1 MNRALRAATIG
12 VLLIAP
18 VALSSCSAGQIP
30 QTSTQNRDKVGAG
43 ATVGAIALRE
53 VKLPFPAGG
62 TYSSGGDAELSAAI
76 VNGGTEADTLVGVTG
91 DDFTGVRQ
99 AGTGSSPLSSSSS
112 SSSSGLTSAPGSPVG
127 TVPPGGNAGVG
138 ASGSG
143 SSSSAAATTTAAS
156 GGAGASTT
164 TAGPTTAATGI
175 AGATGT
181 PTATAAGSSAPSSSG
196 VSLPVPPDTTL
207 FLGQNSPHVFLTGLT
222 RSLTAGQNVRIT
234 FTFQKAGSV
243 TVNAFVAG
251 PTSYVPNSSS
261 FDFEVP
267 TDAKQPG
274 NAAGGGGVS
283 NGNGG

>member
-1 MNRALRAATIG
+1 VNRALRAATIG

-43 ATVGAIALRE
+43 ATIGAIVLRE

-76 VNGGTEADTLVGVTG
+76 VNGGSEADTLVGVTG
-91 DDFTGVRQ
+91 NDFTGVRQ
-99 AGTGSSPLSSSSS
+99 AGTGASPLSSSS
-112 SSSSGLTSAPGSPVG
+112 SSSSGLTSVPGSPVG

-143 SSSSAAATTTAAS
+143 SSSSAAATSTTAG

-181 PTATAAGSSAPSSSG
+181 PTATAASSSAPSSSG
-196 VSLPVPPDTTL
+196 ISLPVPPDTTL

-243 TVNAFVAG
+243 TVDAFVAG

-267 TDAKQPG
+267 TGANEPG

-283 NGNGG
+283 NGGNGG